1 MLIPDAPPAGRLE
14 FMPALAHAATAT
26 SALGNVTLRAWVPG
40 FEMDLEACGESEESF
55 REDNCV
61 GCSYYFDSY
70 ELTHTELDEVKI
82 TGLPDWAGEAAS
94 ITVYSAC
101 PASDDGIGEVSFP
114 CRAGCDGPSDEVGG
128 SYTGPPMLFELT
140 FKALPRS
147 RSVYWQSAESRAWA
161 QAAYVTTSADG
172 VPLLCLAGNERSLNI
187 HGEGEICWGD
197 NPAPVDLA
205 STVESYAYSKFND
218 DLMSY
223 SDFHDVRNRMRS
235 VESYLRSSQ
244 GESSNPSQRTKQ
256 FVHGRYNAMLVVEP
270 IGHASCHALLR
281 AMGAKPQD
289 DGLLV
294 LPLMWHDQRDE
305 AVLIS
310 PPLGCGVS
318 VLVRPGPNNTG
329 LIIGQAPCVNT
340 VSPSPVLSPELAHV

>member
-1 MLIPDAPPAGRLE
+1 
-14 FMPALAHAATAT
+14 MPESAYAATAA
-26 SALGNVTLRAWVPG
+26 SAFGNVTLRTWVPG
-40 FEMDLEACGESEESF
+40 FEMELEEGGESEEYF
-55 REDNCV
+55 REDKCV
-61 GCSYYFDSY
+61 GCEYYFDSY
-70 ELTHTELDEVKI
+70 ELTGADLEGVNI
-82 TGLPDWAGEAAS
+82 TGLPYRAGGATS

-101 PASDDGIGEVSFP
+101 PAHDGGIEEVCFP
-114 CRAGCDGPSDEVGG
+114 CTAGYDGPSDKDGG
-128 SYTGPPMLFELT
+128 SYTGPPMLFELI
-140 FKALPRS
+140 FKTLPRH
-147 RSVYWQSAESRAWA
+147 RSVHWNAPETRAWA
-161 QAAYVTTSADG
+161 QAAHVTTSADG
-172 VPLLCLAGNERSLNI
+172 APLLCLAGNERSLNI

-223 SDFHDVRNRMRS
+223 SDFHNVRNHMRL
-235 VESYLRSSQ
+235 VESNLRSSQ
-244 GESSNPSQRTKQ
+244 GESSSRSQRIKQ

-270 IGHASCHALLR
+270 VGHASCHALLH
-281 AMGAKPQD
+281 AMGAQPQD

-305 AVLIS
+305 TVLIS

-318 VLVRPGPNNTG
+318 VLVRPGPDNTG

-340 VSPSPVLSPELAHV
+340 VSPSPVPSPELAHA